1 MNVLERFAAGHL
13 EAFEPLFRQQQAE
26 VYRSVVR
33 IVRDPA
39 AAEDLT
45 VEAFWRL
52 YQHRASLDPQGN
64 CAAWLRRVATNLA
77 IDHLRRAHPA
87 EPLLA
92 EPADERRSDCVAQQ
106 ETRTAIRKAMDE
118 LSPKLRAV
126 VQLTLIEEESYAN
139 VAEALGISL
148 SAVKLRVFRATRI
161 LRKKLEE
168 RGVRP

>member
-1 MNVLERFAAGHL
+1 MNVLERFAAGDV
-13 EAFEPLFRQQQAE
+13 EAFAPLFRQYQGE
-26 VYRSVVR
+26 VYRWIVR

-45 VEAFWRL
+45 VETFWRL
-52 YQHRASLDPQGN
+52 YQKRERLDPKGN

-77 IDHLRRAHPA
+77 IDHLRRARPT
-87 EPLLA
+87 ELLVT
-92 EPADERRSDCVAQQ
+92 EPAAEERADSVAQR
-106 ETRTAIRKAMDE
+106 ETRAAIGRAVNE

-126 VQLTLIEEESYAN
+126 VQLVLIEEEPYVSA
-139 VAEALGISL
+139 AEGLGISL
-148 SAVKLRVFRATRI
+148 SALKLRVFRATRI